1 MYKRALC
8 VAPSTADTL
17 SNYAQLLLDRGGA
30 GAVAGGE
37 GEGEGGEGRARDAAA
52 AAAESMWSS
61 VLRCD
66 CPHSVP
72 DVHRF
77 DCSLC
82 HRPTLS
88 RLLLLRN
95 ISLQESSESEVDS
108 QD

>member
-8 VAPSTADTL
+8 VAPSHADTL

-30 GAVAGGE
+30 GGGGK
-37 GEGEGGEGRARDAAA
+37 GEVEGGRDAAAAA

-82 HRPTLS
+82 HRPTLA

-95 ISLQESSESEVDS
+95 ISLQESSESEVDA

>member
-8 VAPSTADTL
+8 VAPSHADTL
-17 SNYAQLLLDRGGA
+17 SNYAQLLLDRGG
-30 GAVAGGE
+30 GGGE
-37 GEGEGGEGRARDAAA
+37 GEGGGEGGARDAAAAAA

-66 CPHSVP
+66 CPQSVP

-82 HRPTLS
+82 HRPTLA

-95 ISLQESSESEVDS
+95 ISLQESSESEVDA

>member
-8 VAPSTADTL
+8 VAPSHADTL
-17 SNYAQLLLDRGGA
+17 SNYAQLLLDRGG
-30 GAVAGGE
+30 GGGE
-37 GEGEGGEGRARDAAA
+37 GEQEGGEGTRNAAA

-66 CPHSVP
+66 CPQSVP

-82 HRPTLS
+82 HRPTLA

-95 ISLQESSESEVDS
+95 ISLQESSESEVDA

>member
-8 VAPSTADTL
+8 VAPSHADTL
-17 SNYAQLLLDRGGA
+17 SNYAQLLLDRGG
-30 GAVAGGE
+30 GGGGGEEEGGGE
-37 GEGEGGEGRARDAAA
+37 GTRDAAA

-66 CPHSVP
+66 CPQSVP

-82 HRPTLS
+82 HRPTLA

-95 ISLQESSESEVDS
+95 ISLQESSESEVDA